1 MDQESVS
8 LVACDGYGRESV
20 AESVGR
26 ALELIGGARSIATP
40 GQSVFL
46 KVNAVS
52 ASEPQTAKVT
62 HPEVVRAVAE
72 QFLKVTDRVTIGDS
86 PGGPF
91 NQTLLKRVYEKT
103 GLAAVAR
110 ETGADLAFDT
120 RTTEVS
126 FPEGKSVKRLTLC
139 SSMVEADRLVSLSKF
154 KTSRYMNIS
163 GPIKNLYGTV
173 PGTTKFIYHSRF
185 ADDRAFADL
194 VIDVHLA
201 SSPAFHLVDAI
212 EAIDDDGSRH
222 GEIKRIGAIAAG
234 RSAFALESL
243 MIEVAGLEIEDSRVL
258 AAAARRGLCPSGRW
272 FTVLG
277 DDVER
282 LKVSDFHLPSAN
294 IFSLRVPAL
303 AAERFARFQT
313 VTPRPLP
320 GKCTRCGMCAE
331 ICPRQ
336 AIKMGEKAAEVDLK
350 RCIRCFCCDELCEH
364 DAIGLRKP
372 LLMRLVRR

>member
-1 MDQESVS
+1 MDRESVS
-8 LVACDGYGRESV
+8 LVSCDGYGRESV

-26 ALELIGGARSIATP
+26 ALELLGGARGIAKP

-52 ASEPQTAKVT
+52 ASEPQTARVT

-72 QFLKVTDRVTIGDS
+72 RFLKVTDRVTIGDS

-110 ETGADLAFDT
+110 ETGANLAFDT
-120 RTTEVS
+120 RTMEVS
-126 FPEGKSVKRLTLC
+126 FPEGKSAKRLTLC
-139 SSMVEADRLVSLSKF
+139 RSMVEADRLVSLSKF
-154 KTSRYMNIS
+154 KTSRYLNIS

-173 PGTTKFIYHSRF
+173 PGTTKFVYHSRF
-185 ADDRAFADL
+185 EDDRAFADL
-194 VIDVHLA
+194 IVDVHLA

-212 EAIDDDGSRH
+212 EAISDDGSRH
-222 GEIKRIGAIAAG
+222 GDIKRIGAIAAG
-234 RSAFALESL
+234 HSAFALESL
-243 MIEVAGLEIEDSRVL
+243 MIEIAGLEIKDSRAL

-277 DDVER
+277 DDVEQ
-282 LKVSDFHLPSAN
+282 LKVSDFRLPN
-294 IFSLRVPAL
+294 TNVFSLRVPAL
-303 AAERFARFQT
+303 AAERLARFLT

-320 GKCTRCGMCAE
+320 GKCTRCGTCVE
-331 ICPRQ
+331 VCPRQ
-336 AIKMGEKAAEVDLK
+336 AITMGEKAAEVDLK

-372 LLMRLVRR
+372 LLTRLVRR

>member
-1 MDQESVS
+1 MDRESVS
-8 LVACDGYGRESV
+8 LVSCDGYGRESV

-26 ALELIGGARSIATP
+26 ALELLGGARRIAAP

-52 ASEPQTAKVT
+52 ASEPQTARVT

-91 NQTLLKRVYEKT
+91 NQTFLKRVYEKT

-120 RTTEVS
+120 RTMEVS
-126 FPEGKSVKRLTLC
+126 FPEGKSAKRLILC

-154 KTSRYMNIS
+154 KTSRYMNIT
-163 GPIKNLYGTV
+163 GPVKNLYGTV
-173 PGTTKFIYHSRF
+173 PGTTKFVYHSRF
-185 ADDRAFADL
+185 DDARAFADL
-194 VIDVHLA
+194 IVDVHLA

-212 EAIDDDGSRH
+212 ETIDDDGSRH

-234 RSAFALESL
+234 RNAFALES
-243 MIEVAGLEIEDSRVL
+243 MIMEVAGLEIEDSWAL
-258 AAAARRGLCPSGRW
+258 GAAARRGLCPSGRW
-272 FTVLG
+272 YTVLG
-277 DDVER
+277 DDVGR
-282 LKVSDFHLPSAN
+282 LKVSDFRLPNAN
-294 IFSLRVPAL
+294 VFSLRVPAL
-303 AAERFARFQT
+303 AAERFARFLT
-313 VTPRPLP
+313 ATPRPLP
-320 GKCTRCGMCAE
+320 GRCTRCGTCVE
-331 ICPRQ
+331 VCPRQ
-336 AIKMGEKAAEVDLK
+336 AITMGEKVAEVDLN

-364 DAIGLRKP
+364 DAVGLRKP